1 MSKKKAIE
9 ICENLTQTISKM
21 TDRKIIEH
29 KNPVFEIPRAKKKD
43 LIKIRKKLIEK
54 YK

>member
-21 TDRKIIEH
+21 RDRKIIEH
-29 KNPVFEIPRAKKKD
+29 KNPVFEIPRAKKKT
-43 LIKIRKKLIEK
+43 LIKIRKKLLEK

>member
-21 TDRKIIEH
+21 NDKKMIEH
-29 KNPVFEIPRAKKKD
+29 KNPVFEIPRAKKKT
-43 LIKIRKKLIEK
+43 LIKIRKKLLEK
-54 YK
+54 YR

>member
-21 TDRKIIEH
+21 KDKKMIEH
-29 KNPVFEIPRAKKKD
+29 KNPVFEIPRSKKKD

-54 YK
+54 YR